1 MIFSLMNFSWSAID
15 GLSKR
20 QVLEIFDMNKKNVFA
35 WFLFLNRPPIRQ

>member
-20 QVLEIFDMNKKNVFA
+20 QVLEIFDMSKKNVFA
-35 WFLFLNRPPIRQ
+35 RFLFLNRSPIGQ